1 LLIIFH
7 NLFIFNDVKLL
18 YLYYSN
24 KNKEMTRKKFK
35 DYNQNQQM
43 LLPPSLDDMIGE
55 NYPVRVVNE
64 IIDSIDIR
72 PLLRK
77 YKGGGS
83 SSYHPRMLLKILIY
97 SYVNNI

>member
-1 LLIIFH
+1 
-7 NLFIFNDVKLL
+7 
-18 YLYYSN
+18 
-24 KNKEMTRKKFK
+24 MTRKKFK